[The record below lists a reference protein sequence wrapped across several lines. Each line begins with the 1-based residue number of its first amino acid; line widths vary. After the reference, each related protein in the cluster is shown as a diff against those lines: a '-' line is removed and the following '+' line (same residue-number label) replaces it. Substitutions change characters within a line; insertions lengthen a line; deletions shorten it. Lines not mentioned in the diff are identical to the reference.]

1 MKNLSP
7 EQKVMAELN
16 GHVQAMRVCIS
27 ALISSMPPEQQP
39 VFAANLRV
47 LGEHHSAVLL
57 AQAVPEELIQ
67 SFAAALQPI
76 QQQYEQ
82 LNS

>member
-7 EQKVMAELN
+7 EQKVMAELH
-16 GHVQAMRVCIS
+16 GHVEAMRVCVS
-27 ALISSMPPEQQP
+27 ALICSIPPEQQP

-57 AQAVPEELIQ
+57 AQAVPEEVIQ
-67 SFAAALQPI
+67 SFAAALQSI
-76 QQQYEQ
+76 QHPPE
-82 LNS
+82 LPNS

>member
-7 EQKVMAELN
+7 EKKVMAEMHGQL
-16 GHVQAMRVCIS
+16 QALQVCIS
-27 ALISSMPPEQQP
+27 ALISSMPPEQKP
-39 VFAANLRV
+39 VFAANLRA
-47 LGEHHSAVLL
+47 LGEHQSAVLL

-67 SFAAALQPI
+67 SFAAALHPI